1 MLKKIIK
8 NKSSDWDI
16 EKYMDTTGMIPKDSK
31 YEWDVQQ
38 DAYNRK
44 VTTFDLKKQ
53 AQLDLIERIQDDLIS
68 VLEGDEF
75 DKEAI
80 IDYLQNLKPIEYEV
94 KEQTYNGWEHMDTRA
109 TFIDMG
115 TQVKNFFSTGS
126 RIIPNVTEK

>member
-1 MLKKIIK
+1 MEK

-16 EKYMDTTGMIPKDSK
+16 EKYMDTAGMIPTK

-38 DAYNRK
+38 K
-44 VTTFDLKKQ
+44 VTTFDLKEQ

-94 KEQTYNGWEHMDTRA
+94 KEQIYNRWENMDTRA

-115 TQVKNFFSTGS
+115 AQVKNPLSTG
-126 RIIPNVTEK
+126 RIIPNVKEK

>member
-1 MLKKIIK
+1 MEK

-16 EKYMDTTGMIPKDSK
+16 EKYMDTAGMIPTK
-31 YEWDVQQ
+31 YEWDAQQ
-38 DAYNRK
+38 K
-44 VTTFDLKKQ
+44 VTTFDLKEQ

-94 KEQTYNGWEHMDTRA
+94 KGQTYNGWEHMDTRA

-115 TQVKNFFSTGS
+115 AQVKNPLSTG